1 MTDELITNS
10 FRTPLGWRSGH
21 LQTIRNRVIRR
32 TFDLDRGGTTRSVLV
47 DLNDGTGDQLA
58 VQLHRSRRDPIAG
71 SDEDLWS
78 SFMGS
83 AGRRSRRTFA
93 QARSDCC
100 APVSMSPGSIC
111 AVRVC
116 QVRRAACCI
125 TLAVP
130 RTFAPSSPVWL
141 PSPRRG
147 RTRPT
152 LRVWR

>member
-71 SDEDLWS
+71 SDGGLVVLIHGLG
-78 SFMGS
+78 GS
-83 AGRRSRRTFA
+83 AE
-93 QARSDCC
+93 
-100 APVSMSPGSIC
+100 
-111 AVRVC
+111 
-116 QVRRAACCI
+116 
-125 TLAVP
+125 
-130 RTFAPSSPVWL
+130 SS
-141 PSPRRG
+141 
-147 RTRPT
+147 
-152 LRVWR
+152 